1 MKLKEGKI
9 GEKQRMHIKKLSVFF
24 SLTVVAIIL
33 FTVAIVW
40 SFGVILVATGI
51 DFLAELRVSSGFYV
65 AAVLAASAII
75 GVGLSF
81 LVGRFVLRPFND
93 LINGMTSLSNGDY
106 SARISL
112 NSVGKIE
119 PFLSLCDGFNTM
131 ARELGNT
138 EVLRSDFINNF
149 SHEFKTP
156 IASIN
161 SLIALLKKDNLS
173 KAKRREYLDV
183 IEEETNRLLQ
193 MSSNVLYLS
202 KYENEKV
209 LKDVEAFNLSEQIRN
224 CILLLEKKWERK
236 NLSLTLDFDEVE
248 IEANADMLKHVWM
261 NLIDN
266 AVKFS
271 NDNEEL
277 RVEIKNPDGYITVR
291 VEDTGVKMSDEER
304 SKIFNKFYQADTAHT
319 KEGNGIGLSIV
330 KHIVELHRG
339 EIFAETVDEKT
350 VFIVK
355 LPQKAN

>member
-1 MKLKEGKI
+1 MMEKNGKI
-9 GEKQRMHIKKLSVFF
+9 ADKQKGQSKKLSVFF
-24 SLTVVAIIL
+24 TLTVVAIVL
-33 FTVAIVW
+33 LTVAMVW
-40 SFGVILVATGI
+40 VFGVVLVSTRI

-81 LVGRFVLRPFND
+81 LVGRFFLQPFHE
-93 LINGMTSLSNGDY
+93 LINGMSRLSNGDY
-106 SARISL
+106 SARIKP
-112 NSVGKIE
+112 NSIGKIE
-119 PFLSLCDGFNTM
+119 PFSSLCDGFNTM
-131 ARELGNT
+131 AHELGNT

-161 SLIALLKKDNLS
+161 NLIALLKKDNLS
-173 KAKRREYLDV
+173 KNKRREYLDV

-202 KYENEKV
+202 KYESEKV
-209 LKDVEAFNLSEQIRN
+209 LKDVEIFNLSEQIRN

-248 IEANADMLKHVWM
+248 IEANADMLKHVWI

-277 RVEIKNPDGYITVR
+277 RVEIKNPDGYVTVR
-291 VEDTGVKMSDEER
+291 VEDTGVKMSDEQR
-304 SKIFNKFYQADTAHT
+304 SKIFNKFYQADTVHT

-330 KHIVELHRG
+330 KYIVELHKG
-339 EIFAETVDEKT
+339 EIYAETIGEKT
-350 VFIVK
+350 VFTVK
-355 LPQKAN
+355 LPKKVN

>member
-1 MKLKEGKI
+1 MRRQREKI
-9 GEKQRMHIKKLSVFF
+9 GEKQRMQSKKLSLFF
-24 SLTVVAIIL
+24 TLTVVAIIVS
-33 FTVAIVW
+33 TVAMVW
-40 SFGVILVATGI
+40 AFGAILVATGI
-51 DFLAELRVSSGFYV
+51 DVLTAISESGGFYV

-81 LVGRFVLRPFND
+81 LVGKIFLKPFNE
-93 LINGMTSLSNGDY
+93 LISGMTSLSNGDY
-106 SARISL
+106 SARISD
-112 NSVGKIE
+112 SGVGRVE
-119 PFLSLCDGFNTM
+119 PFLSLRDGFNTM
-131 ARELGNT
+131 AHELENT
-138 EVLRSDFINNF
+138 EVLRSDFVNNF

-161 SLIALLKKDNLS
+161 GLISLLKKDNLS
-173 KAKRREYLDV
+173 KGKRREYLDV

-202 KYENEKV
+202 KFESEKV
-209 LKDVEAFNLSEQIRN
+209 LKDVERFNLSEQIRN

-236 NLSLTLDFDEVE
+236 NLTLTLDFDEIE

-261 NLIDN
+261 NLLDN

-277 RVEIKNPDGYITVR
+277 RVEIKNPDGFIIVR
-291 VEDTGVKMSDEER
+291 VEDTGVKMTDEVM

-339 EIFAETVDEKT
+339 EIHAEADGDKT
-350 VFIVK
+350 VFVVK
-355 LPQKAN
+355 LPQK